1 MGSARLP
8 GMDAV
13 LIFGCA
19 LLGLLVGSFANV
31 VIYRVP
37 AGESVVSPGSAC
49 PVCGHD
55 IRWYDNVPVV
65 SWLVLRGRCR
75 DCGEPFS
82 VRYPLVELVMGV
94 LFGLVAWRLG
104 ASWLL
109 PGELLFVWTLVV
121 LALIDAATRRIP
133 NRLTYPLTPSLLVLL
148 VGGALI
154 AGSSEAA
161 VRAVLGGVAAG
172 GALLLLALISPR
184 GMGMGDVKLAAF
196 IGIGLGVLGWAEVVV
211 GLLGGFLLGGVAGV
225 ALLATGVRTRK
236 DMIPFGPYLAA
247 GAVLSL
253 LWGAQLADSYLS
265 LWGLA

>member
-1 MGSARLP
+1 
-8 GMDAV
+8 MDWV
-13 LIFGCA
+13 LIAGCA

-37 AGESVVSPGSAC
+37 AGESIVSPGSAC

-75 DCGEPFS
+75 DCGEAFS
-82 VRYPLVELVMGV
+82 VRYPLVELAMGV
-94 LFGLVAWRLG
+94 LFGLAAWRLG
-104 ASWLL
+104 PSWLL

-133 NRLTYPLTPSLLVLL
+133 NRLTYPLTPALLVLL
-148 VGGALI
+148 AGGALI
-154 AGSSEAA
+154 AGLPEVAL
-161 VRAVLGGVAAG
+161 RALLGGVAAG
-172 GALLLLALISPR
+172 GALLLLALIAPR

-196 IGIGLGVLGWAEVVV
+196 IGIGLGALGWPEVVV